1 MRQSLSAIFLFV
13 AITMSAQMS
22 DPDNLSPQ
30 SDGIELTEVAST
42 DSVSSEKLNLIQR
55 VIKYFD
61 DSNKPASNKKIDFSL
76 IGGPGYSNDT
86 KLSLGILGAALYT
99 SGDSTRVT
107 SQSNA
112 SLYTV
117 FSITGYYNFGFR
129 GVHFT
134 PGNQWRMS
142 YKISFWSMPTYFW
155 GIGYDME
162 SHDSNKT
169 KYRHLNSEVKF
180 SADYHVFDNC
190 YIGPA
195 MHFNYSK
202 AAKADSY
209 ELWNGERTRT
219 FNYGVGFNINYDS
232 RDCITA
238 PHRGWYLSAEQRFY
252 PRFLFNKSA
261 FSSTGININH
271 YFGAWR
277 DAIIA
282 VNLHGLF
289 TYGNTPWSMLP
300 YLGGSFT
307 MRGYYEGR
315 YRDKNAIDA
324 TIELRQHIWHRS
336 SAVAWVGAGSVF
348 SKFNRIQ
355 FRRILPNYGI
365 GYRWEF
371 KKNVNV
377 RLDLGFGKGESG
389 FVFNINEAF

>member
-1 MRQSLSAIFLFV
+1 MTAQVTEPEMLPPQDEGIDVTDAVSPDTLSH
-13 AITMSAQMS
+13 
-22 DPDNLSPQ
+22 
-30 SDGIELTEVAST
+30 
-42 DSVSSEKLNLIQR
+42 EKLNLIQR

-61 DSNKPASNKKIDFSL
+61 DTNKPASNKKIDYSL

-99 SGDSTRVT
+99 SGDSATVT

-112 SLYTV
+112 TLYTV

-134 PGNQWRMS
+134 PGDHWRMN

-155 GIGYDME
+155 GIGYDIE
-162 SHDSNKT
+162 RHDENKT
-169 KYRHLNSEVKF
+169 KYRHLNSEVRL
-180 SADYHVFDNC
+180 SADYHMFENC

-195 MHFNYSK
+195 VHFSYTK
-202 AAKADSY
+202 AAKVEDDA
-209 ELWNGERTRT
+209 LWNGERLRT
-219 FNYGVGFNINYDS
+219 FNYGVGFDINYDN
-232 RDCITA
+232 RDNITA
-238 PHRGWYLSAEQRFY
+238 PHSGWFLCLEQRFY
-252 PRFLFNKSA
+252 PRFLLNKSA
-261 FSSTGININH
+261 FSSTGINASN

-282 VNLHGLF
+282 VNLRGLF

-300 YLGGSFT
+300 YLGGSYT

-315 YRDKNAIDA
+315 YRDKNALDV
-324 TIELRQHIWHRS
+324 TVELRQHIWHRS
-336 SAVAWVGAGSVF
+336 SAVAWVGAGTVF
-348 SKFNRIQ
+348 SKFDQIQ
-355 FRRILPNYGI
+355 MRRILPNYGI